1 MSRHLSF
8 LIGLVFL
15 EWLTR
20 TSAASAASTDVE
32 IFGGLGF
39 FRPALDTTYGASYVP
54 SRVAGINQLFVD
66 PDPRSEARQ
75 FLALQGKTTPG
86 LGLGVNVYPHRVLGF
101 QFLLDRVGFDVVGE
115 NAHEVDLVWDSINFP
130 SSDPVVREAS
140 ISLDAPDT
148 EGRLEELALSF
159 NLTARF
165 GAPGAVSG
173 SVSSGLTYFRFDGEF
188 EPLGALAGSLGGHAV
203 LFTELFEMSYS
214 TATADTLGFNVGGNV
229 DFSLGSHAAVFVD
242 GRFLWAPR
250 TEAAVSLTE
259 IVSEYVVSVP
269 VSQIQDYLEL
279 PPIEIDPSFFRVLFG
294 VKFRP

>member
-39 FRPALDTTYGASYVP
+39 FRPALDTTYDASYVP

-101 QFLLDRVGFDVVGE
+101 QLLLDRVSFDVVGE